1 MKICFKS
8 CREEDVNSLS
18 CECHNQF
25 INKIFMEQYK
35 KTKSLIDLSKI
46 DTSRFHV
53 ELHNKDVVKIKK
65 VFIDGKDAFVLLD
78 NGKYYNFLPDEEMLV
93 IERPSSS
100 CIDFI

>member
-8 CREEDVNSLS
+8 CSEEDVNSLS

-25 INKIFMEQYK
+25 VKNIFMEQYK
-35 KTKSLIDLSKI
+35 KTKSLIDLYKI
-46 DTSRFHV
+46 DTSRFYV
-53 ELHNKDVVKIKK
+53 ELQNKDVVKIKK

-78 NGKYYNFLPDEEMLV
+78 NGKYYNFLADEEMLV
-93 IERPSSS
+93 YERPSSS